1 MSMRLHVISRYE
13 QTSRFHSEG
22 LGTAASCPKNRSGIG
37 GRGAEG
43 RRSARPLTWYDL
55 LLELERAGEG
65 GLRPFELEREL
76 LLPQYGVSRLIE
88 RVEKAGYLKRE
99 TCEDDGRGQRL
110 VITESGR
117 KLRRK
122 MWPVYGQAI
131 EDAVGARLTP
141 AEARRLSGLL
151 AKLTA

>member
-1 MSMRLHVISRYE
+1 MRAWARLLRAQRTALASV
-13 QTSRFHSEG
+13 EG
-22 LGTAASCPKNRSGIG
+22 TLKDAGLP
-37 GRGAEG
+37 
-43 RRSARPLTWYDL
+43 PLTWYDL

-99 TCEDDGRGQRL
+99 ACEDDGRGQRL

-122 MWPVYGQAI
+122 MWPVYGKAI
-131 EDAVGARLTP
+131 EAAVGTRLSA
-141 AEARRLSGLL
+141 AEASALSGLL
-151 AKLTA
+151 VKLIG